1 MMYLITYFFG
11 VLSGYLFY
19 YWWIKPDINE
29 LKAKI
34 RKHEALREA
43 RLQRGIDL
51 LRKTRAL
58 QGIDID
64 GDDA

>member
-1 MMYLITYFFG
+1 MMYLITYIFG
-11 VLSGYLFY
+11 ALSGYLFY

>member
-1 MMYLITYFFG
+1 MMYPITYIFG

>member
-34 RKHEALREA
+34 KKHEALREA

>member
-1 MMYLITYFFG
+1 MYLITYFFG

-34 RKHEALREA
+34 KKHEALREA